1 MKLLELHIDGF
12 GKFHDRT
19 ISFKDGINIIYG
31 KNEAGKSTLHTFI
44 RGMLFGIE
52 RGRGRAAKNDTY
64 SKFEPWENSGTYEG
78 WLRLEKDG
86 TIYRIERRFRKD
98 NKSLKVINETRGR
111 EEDATPAFMNEL
123 LGGLNET
130 TYNNT
135 ISIGQ
140 LKSATEDG
148 MVSELRNYIANMN
161 TTGNISLNISKA
173 STFLRLQKRALEAN
187 LIPDAS
193 REYTALLAEIR
204 NVEAEISTPEFE
216 NQLASYQN
224 MRSQV
229 KSIIDNTQSE
239 RDVLEDQIQDAKRIL
254 TEYQFLDQSSV
265 DAYSQRADEYYNN
278 YRNFTEKGNK
288 KSRKV
293 FSVLALLL
301 ALSCIAGAIYLR
313 LTYPSDYIAVVGG
326 LGISAL
332 VFLLIQTMIRKGIKR
347 DLAKA
352 EENKNLLLEMFKKH
366 LFRNKAGAYV
376 KSSEDLGDEGSSEVT
391 VSDEAMSAFIKRMAE
406 FTSLCDMV
414 RQSESASKKLMED
427 INSLREKQ
435 NNCSEM
441 IEKQQRTQWELEK
454 KLEHLNN
461 CKMQVT
467 NLKRVLTEND
477 RIREE
482 ITAIELAQETLTELS
497 SSIRD
502 SFGLYLNKEASDLV
516 GGITG
521 GIYDSLSIDE
531 NLNVF
536 LNTKRKLV
544 PLEQVSSGTM
554 DQVYLAL
561 RLAAAKLLQGDG
573 EPFPLIFD
581 DSFTQYDEERLR
593 TALKWMAEAYDGQML
608 IFTWSGLLLGLFFLP
623 VARQLPFP
631 ATGKSSEELR

>member
-111 EEDATPAFMNEL
+111 EEEATPAFMNEL

-239 RDVLEDQIQDAKRIL
+239 RTILEDKILDAKKIL
-254 TEYQFLDQSSV
+254 EEYQFTDQASV
-265 DAYSQRADEYYNN
+265 DAYSQKAEEYYNN
-278 YRNFTEKGNK
+278 YRDFDAKGKK

-293 FSVLALLL
+293 FSVFALLL
-301 ALSCIAGAIYLR
+301 AIACLAGAVYLR
-313 LTYPSDYIAVVGG
+313 LTYPSDYITVVGG

-467 NLKRVLTEND
+467 NLRRVLTEND

-544 PLEQVSSGTM
+544 SIEQVSSGTM

-593 TALKWMAEAYDGQML
+593 TALKWMAEAYGGQML
-608 IFTWSGLLLGLFFLP
+608 IFTCHKRESQILQAHEIDFNY
-623 VARQLPFP
+623 V
-631 ATGKSSEELR
+631 EI

>member
-98 NKSLKVINETRGR
+98 NKSLKVINETRGH
-111 EEDATPAFMNEL
+111 EEEATPAFMNEL

-239 RDVLEDQIQDAKRIL
+239 RTILEDKILDAKKIL
-254 TEYQFLDQSSV
+254 EEYQFTDQASV
-265 DAYSQRADEYYNN
+265 DAYSQKAEEYYNN
-278 YRNFTEKGNK
+278 YRDFDAKGKK

-293 FSVLALLL
+293 FSVFALLL
-301 ALSCIAGAIYLR
+301 AIACLAGAVYLR
-313 LTYPSDYIAVVGG
+313 LTYPSDYITVVGG

-366 LFRNKAGAYV
+366 LFRNKAGAHV
-376 KSSEDLGDEGSSEVT
+376 KSSEDLGDEGSSQVT
-391 VSDEAMSAFIKRMAE
+391 LSDEAMSVFIKRMAE

-467 NLKRVLTEND
+467 NLRRILTEND

-544 PLEQVSSGTM
+544 PIEQVSSGTM

-593 TALKWMAEAYDGQML
+593 TALKWMAEAYGGQML
-608 IFTWSGLLLGLFFLP
+608 IFTCHKRESQILQAHEIDFNY
-623 VARQLPFP
+623 V
-631 ATGKSSEELR
+631 EI

>member
-12 GKFHDRT
+12 GKFHNRT
-19 ISFKDGINIIYG
+19 ISFEDGINIIYG

-78 WLRLEKDG
+78 WLRLEKDD

-98 NKSLKVINETRGR
+98 DKSLKVINETRGQ

-123 LGGLNET
+123 LNGLNET
-130 TYNNT
+130 TYSNT

-148 MVSELRNYIANMN
+148 MVNELRNYIANMN

-187 LIPDAS
+187 LISDAS

-204 NVEAEISTPEFE
+204 NVEAEVSAPEFE

-224 MRSQV
+224 MRDQV
-229 KSIIDNTQSE
+229 KNIIDNTQSE
-239 RDVLEDQIQDAKRIL
+239 RTVLESQIQDAKRIL
-254 TEYQFLDQSSV
+254 TEYQFIDQASV
-265 DAYSQRADEYYNN
+265 DAYSQKADEYYNK
-278 YRNFTEKGNK
+278 YRTFSTKSQK

-293 FSVLALLL
+293 FQIITLLL
-301 ALSCIAGAIYLR
+301 SLASFAGAVYLR
-313 LTYPSDYIAVVGG
+313 LTYPSDYLTFVAG
-326 LGISAL
+326 LGGAGL
-332 VFLLIQTMIRKGIKR
+332 VFFLIHTMIRKGIKR
-347 DLAKA
+347 DAAAAEANKA
-352 EENKNLLLEMFKKH
+352 SVLEMLKRH
-366 LFRNKAGAYV
+366 LCRNKSGDYV
-376 KSSEDLGDEGSSEVT
+376 RQADVKDHSDTSEII
-391 VSDEAMSAFIKRMAE
+391 VSDEAMSAFKKCMSE
-406 FTSLCDMV
+406 FSDLCNVV
-414 RQSESASKKLMED
+414 RQSESTSKKLMED
-427 INSLREKQ
+427 ISSLREKQ

-461 CKMQVT
+461 CKTQVI
-467 NLKRVLTEND
+467 NLKRVLAEND

-482 ITAIELAQETLTELS
+482 ISAIELAQETLTELS

-521 GIYDSLSIDE
+521 GLYDSLSIDE

-544 PLEQVSSGTM
+544 PIEQVSSGTM

-561 RLAAAKLLQGDG
+561 RLAAAKLLQGDN

-593 TALKWMAEAYDGQML
+593 TALKWLAKAYGGQML
-608 IFTWSGLLLGLFFLP
+608 IFTCHK
-623 VARQLPFP
+623 RE
-631 ATGKSSEELR
+631 SSILHAHQIDHHYVEI